1 MNASL
6 HTVLAASV
14 SRLLKPLVRILIRHG
29 IAYGTVTEWL
39 RKVYVDTA
47 FEELASQGQKAT
59 ITNVSSL
66 TGLTRKETKRLSELD
81 DDALHAID
89 TRYNRAI
96 RVISGWKDNSDFQ
109 TENGKPAELS
119 IDTDTES
126 PSSFAAL
133 VKKYSGDM
141 TTVSMLDMLQAAQCI
156 ERIDGKVK
164 LVKDAYIPQGENS
177 SLEKL
182 AILGTDTAELM
193 STISHNLAAP
203 ADQLLFQR
211 KVSNTLLKTEDLEAF
226 KTLAAKQSQE
236 LLEKLHHWLV
246 QHEID
251 PDAKAND
258 AHHTVALGIYY
269 HEQPTKEDSAS

>member
-1 MNASL
+1 MNTSI
-6 HTVLAASV
+6 HTILAASV

-29 IAYGTVTEWL
+29 VAYGTASEWL

-66 TGLTRKETKRLSELD
+66 TGLTRKETKRLNELD

-89 TRYNRAI
+89 TRYNRAV

-109 TENGKPAELS
+109 TEDGKPAELS
-119 IDTDTES
+119 LDTDS
-126 PSSFAAL
+126 SSSFAAL

-141 TTVSMLDMLQAAQCI
+141 TTVSMLDMLQAAKCI
-156 ERIDGKVK
+156 ELNNGKVK
-164 LVKDAYIPQGENS
+164 LIKDAYIPQGETS

-182 AILGTDTAELM
+182 TILGTDTAELM
-193 STISHNLAAP
+193 STIGHNMIAP
-203 ADQLLFQR
+203 TDQLLFQR
-211 KVSNTLLKTEDLEAF
+211 KVSNTLLKTEDLAAF
-226 KTLAAKQSQE
+226 KALATRQSQE
-236 LLEKLHHWLV
+236 LLENLHHWLV

-251 PDAKAND
+251 PKSDANEK
-258 AHHTVALGIYY
+258 HHTVALGIYY
-269 HEQPTKEDSAS
+269 HEQPTKEDTRS

>member
-1 MNASL
+1 MNASV
-6 HTVLAASV
+6 HTILAASV

-29 IAYGTVTEWL
+29 VAYGTASEWL

-66 TGLTRKETKRLSELD
+66 TGLTRKETKRLNELD
-81 DDALHAID
+81 DDALHSID

-109 TENGKPAELS
+109 TEDGKPAELS
-119 IDTDTES
+119 LDTDS
-126 PSSFAAL
+126 SSSFAAL

-141 TTVSMLDMLQAAQCI
+141 TTVSMLDMLQAAKCI
-156 ERIDGKVK
+156 ELNNGKVK
-164 LVKDAYIPQGENS
+164 LIKDAYIPQGENS

-182 AILGTDTAELM
+182 TILGTDTAELM
-193 STISHNLAAP
+193 STIGHNMIAP

-211 KVSNTLLKTEDLEAF
+211 KVSNTLLKTEDLELF
-226 KTLAAKQSQE
+226 KALAAKQSQE
-236 LLEKLHHWLV
+236 LLENLHHWLV

-251 PDAKAND
+251 PKSDASEK
-258 AHHTVALGIYY
+258 HHTVALGIYY
-269 HEQPTKEDSAS
+269 HEQPTKEDTRS